1 MLVVTVKSL
10 YTAPLIILG
19 AFKNLFAE
27 TEPFVAIRP
36 IVEYPAPVL
45 LSPGQP
51 VEKFDA
57 ELASLVGDMFDTMY
71 DDGGVG
77 LAAQQIGLSLRLFV
91 MDCDGIK
98 LVAANPEIISVTGEQ
113 SGEEGCLSVGKV
125 HAELKRPERALLR
138 AQDVNGKTFEHEAS
152 GLSARCFLHETD
164 HCDGML
170 FVRHLSPLRRD
181 LVLRKF
187 RKMKKSR

>member
-1 MLVVTVKSL
+1 M
-10 YTAPLIILG
+10 
-19 AFKNLFAE
+19 
-27 TEPFVAIRP
+27 AIRP

-45 LSPGQP
+45 LTPGAP

-57 ELASLVGDMFDTMY
+57 ELLSLTQDMFETMY

-98 LVAANPEIISVTGEQ
+98 LVAANPEILTAEGEQ
-113 SGEEGCLSVGKV
+113 GGEEGCLSVGKV
-125 HAELKRPERALLR
+125 HAELKRASRVVLR
-138 AQDVNGKTFEHEAS
+138 AQDLKGETFEREAT
-152 GLSARCFLHETD
+152 GLAARCFLHETD
-164 HCDGML
+164 HCDGIL

-181 LVLRKF
+181 LILKKF
-187 RKMKKSR
+187 RKMKK